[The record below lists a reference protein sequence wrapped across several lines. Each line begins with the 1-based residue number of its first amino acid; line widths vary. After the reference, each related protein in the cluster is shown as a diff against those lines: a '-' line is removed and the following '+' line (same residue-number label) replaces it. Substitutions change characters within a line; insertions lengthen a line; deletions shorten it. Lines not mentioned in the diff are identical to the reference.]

1 LFLGGFPLCF
11 FVPESAISMA
21 RSTVSYSPAVSGL
34 VAAAPLNELGPGRPD
49 ESRRQILA
57 GLTPERLVEPQRLAH
72 RQMAQA
78 ALAGLWL
85 RYDFLDE
92 SHEISQGL
100 ENPTGSYW
108 HGIMHRREG
117 DFGNAKYWF
126 RRVGSHPVFQSLG
139 PAANE
144 LIELEDAPGEAA
156 QVVASGW
163 DPLAFV
169 DLCEKATRGGEPLR
183 RACMVIQR
191 REWELL
197 FEYCYR
203 SAIGEGSD

>member
-1 LFLGGFPLCF
+1 MTFR
-11 FVPESAISMA
+11 PES
-21 RSTVSYSPAVSGL
+21 YGPAVSGL
-34 VAAAPLNELGPGRPD
+34 LAAAPLNELGAGRPD
-49 ESRRQILA
+49 ESRRQALA
-57 GLTPERLVEPQRLAH
+57 GLTPERLVEPGRLAN
-72 RQMAQA
+72 RAMAQA

-126 RRVGSHPVFQSLG
+126 RRVGNHPVFQALAG
-139 PAANE
+139 AANE
-144 LIELEDAPGEAA
+144 LFEKDGVPDEARKMVSA
-156 QVVASGW
+156 GW
-163 DPLAFV
+163 DPFAFV
-169 DLCEKATRGGEPLR
+169 DLCEKATRGSQALR
-183 RACMVIQR
+183 SLCMDVQR

-203 SAIGEGSD
+203 SAVGESSD